1 MAQFKPKCLALTDRN
16 QWHNLIRVIQPEIH
30 LISAWNASMEI
41 EKDLHKEFDLF
52 RVRGEWFDL
61 NIRDL
66 ERLNN
71 YMLKFERIKV
81 L

>member
-1 MAQFKPKCLALTDRN
+1 MPGTNRPKSVAQFDPSYP
-16 QWHNLIRVIQPEIH
+16 PEIH

>member
-1 MAQFKPKCLALTDRN
+1 
-16 QWHNLIRVIQPEIH
+16 
-30 LISAWNASMEI
+30 MEI